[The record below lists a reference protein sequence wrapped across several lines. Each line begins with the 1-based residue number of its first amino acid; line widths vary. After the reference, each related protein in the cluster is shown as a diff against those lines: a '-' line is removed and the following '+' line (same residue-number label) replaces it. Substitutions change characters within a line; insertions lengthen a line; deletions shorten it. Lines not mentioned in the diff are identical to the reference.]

1 VALGDGLND
10 DTKSI
15 PSQELRMNV
24 FSSFYVAA
32 VVNANQ
38 YISDRKMRYILGA
51 GDSTTD
57 ADGFRFYNREVK
69 GNIAYFFRVF
79 SISSTSEVCSSL
91 FYYSNCDYIFI
102 VRMRYQPLQMY
113 RNWVS
118 ILTIYIKILFCVFCA
133 MN

>member
-24 FSSFYVAA
+24 FSSFYIAA

-38 YISDRKMRYILGA
+38 YVPNRKMRYILGA

-57 ADGFRFYNREVK
+57 ADGFGFYNREIK
-69 GNIAYFFRVF
+69 GTIAYFFRVF
-79 SISSTSEVCSSL
+79 SINSTSEVYSL
-91 FYYSNCDYIFI
+91 FII
-102 VRMRYQPLQMY
+102 
-113 RNWVS
+113 
-118 ILTIYIKILFCVFCA
+118 
-133 MN
+133 

>member
-1 VALGDGLND
+1 VALGDNLND

-15 PSQELRMNV
+15 PSWELRMNM

-38 YISDRKMRYILGA
+38 YVPNHKMRYILGA

-79 SISSTSEVCSSL
+79 SISSTSEVCHH
-91 FYYSNCDYIFI
+91 CFI
-102 VRMRYQPLQMY
+102 IQTVITY
-113 RNWVS
+113 
-118 ILTIYIKILFCVFCA
+118 
-133 MN
+133 